1 MAAIINMF
9 EIDNNYQKPED
20 AKQKEEL
27 VTPPSIDSGTETS
40 ENLMPIIADSR
51 IYASKEKSIMTSGFV
66 KTNRALALKLAEQ
79 SPYASIL
86 LQIIALRAERFDCS
100 VTGLK
105 ANEAK
110 IDYNDLPTRQ
120 IYRSALLK
128 LQVYGFVTIRTTNKF
143 TIAKLCNSEIYD
155 LNNNLDN
162 QQDNQQATIKQPSKT
177 STRINTKKKESKN
190 NTVADAKL
198 NFGEDQF
205 VELSEQE
212 HLKLSEKHGPEKLAA
227 MIQILDNYIGS
238 KGGRANI
245 KHTSDYH
252 VLKASGWVEKN
263 WLENK
268 TAPKSNKAAT
278 EEENYEWVKQ
288 FDRNE
293 LGWTI
298 KAEADAWRV
307 ASWNDST
314 KNAWIGY
321 KTSGFKAQVQNTLR
335 KFNLWTTSAT

>member
-1 MAAIINMF
+1 MF

-40 ENLMPIIADSR
+40 ENLVPIIADSR
-51 IYASKEKSIMTSGFV
+51 IYASKEKSTMNNGFV
-66 KTNRALALKLAEQ
+66 KTNRTLALKLAEE
-79 SPYASIL
+79 SPYASLL

-155 LNNNLDN
+155 LNNNFDN
-162 QQDNQQATIKQPSKT
+162 QQDNHQATIKQPSKP
-177 STRINTKKKESKN
+177 STRINTKKKETKN
-190 NTVADAKL
+190 NTGSVPLFEIGCVKISYEFKEQMEVLHGVEPFKEFIEGMADYCASNGKTYVDYEATVRNWIRKAGGSIAKK
-198 NFGEDQF
+198 EA
-205 VELSEQE
+205 
-212 HLKLSEKHGPEKLAA
+212 P
-227 MIQILDNYIGS
+227 S
-238 KGGRANI
+238 KPS
-245 KHTSDYH
+245 T
-252 VLKASGWVEKN
+252 
-263 WLENK
+263 
-268 TAPKSNKAAT
+268 P
-278 EEENYEWVKQ
+278 EENYEWAKQ
-288 FDRNE
+288 FDRNDG
-293 LGWTI
+293 GWTV
-298 KAEADAWRV
+298 KADADAWRV
-307 ASWNDST
+307 ASWTDGT
-314 KNAWIGY
+314 KNAWLGY
-321 KTSGFKAQVQNTLR
+321 KDRGFRQQVQSTLR